1 MTPQS
6 AFMVTAPV
14 AVGREADLR
23 ALLDSMNAT
32 PGSADPANRVLPFG
46 AFEELHFA
54 RLALLD
60 DTTAADLKVH
70 DVPVPRFGTYL
81 CLMGECDGDATAQLA
96 ALAARADAGLRLLFS
111 HCAGFDARG
120 DLLAWLKAHD
130 SPPAANYV
138 NRLGRTVLQVRE
150 ESALRQALAAR
161 VARTPLTQPGE
172 AQQRRRELIAFVD
185 AEVRARRLTLT
196 PAAPTPLAWQL
207 ANLAHLLA
215 VPLIGLA
222 ALPFLVVTLPIWI
235 VMLRLRESRD
245 PEVCPRPQA
254 SAVQAMQRLEDH
266 DATNQFTALGAVKP
280 GLFRRWLLTLLL
292 ALTDYACRHVFN
304 HGFLAR
310 VQTIHFARWVF
321 IDAKQRVAFASNYD
335 GSHEA
340 YMDDFIN
347 KVGWGLNILFS
358 NGVGWPRTDW
368 LILGGSRRE
377 LLFKHYQRRHQQ
389 PSQVWYKAYPGLT
402 LTDLERGRRI
412 RDGLERAEVGE
423 AEALAWLK
431 LL

>member
-1 MTPQS
+1 
-6 AFMVTAPV
+6 MVTAPV
-14 AVGREADLR
+14 AAGREAELR
-23 ALLDSMNAT
+23 TLLASMNAT
-32 PGSADPANRVLPFG
+32 PGGADPANRVLPFG
-46 AFEELHFA
+46 AFEQLHFA

-60 DTTAADLKVH
+60 DTTAVDLKVY
-70 DVPVPRFGTYL
+70 DIAVPRFGTYL
-81 CLMGECDGDATAQLA
+81 CLMGECDGDAAVLLA
-96 ALAARADAGLRLLFS
+96 ALAAQADAGLRLLFS
-111 HCAGFDARG
+111 HCEGFDARA
-120 DLLAWLKAHD
+120 DLLAWLKARNAA
-130 SPPAANYV
+130 PAANYV
-138 NRLGRTVLQVRE
+138 NRLGRTVRQVRE
-150 ESALRQALAAR
+150 ESALREALAAR
-161 VARTPLTQPGE
+161 VVRGALAGAGE
-172 AQQRRRELIAFVD
+172 AQQRRRELLDFVG
-185 AEVRARRLTLT
+185 AEVRAGRLTLT
-196 PAAPTPLAWQL
+196 APASTPLGWQL
-207 ANLAHLLA
+207 ANLAHLIG
-215 VPLIGLA
+215 VPLLGLI
-222 ALPFLVVTLPIWI
+222 ALPFLIVTLPIWI
-235 VMLRLRESRD
+235 VMLRVRESRD
-245 PEVCPRPQA
+245 PEVCPRPAA
-254 SAVQAMQRLEDH
+254 SAVQAMQLLEDH

-280 GLFRRWLLTLLL
+280 GLFRRWLLTVLL

-304 HGFLAR
+304 RGFLAR

-321 IDAKQRVAFASNYD
+321 IDDKQRVAFASNYD

-377 LLFKHYQRRHQQ
+377 LLFKHYQRRHQL

-412 RDGLERAEVGE
+412 REGLERTQMSD